1 MCIRDRYIKVLV
13 SVDISLYPLKESF
26 IPPVDN
32 FIASLKKYK
41 NIEVRVNNMSTQI
54 FGEYDIVMDIL
65 KKEINNTFLS
75 EDNVVLNIKVVNG
88 DSRLYD

>member
-1 MCIRDRYIKVLV
+1 MLV
-13 SVDISLYPLKESF
+13 SVDISLNPLKESF

-41 NIEVRVNNMSTQI
+41 DIEVRVNNMSTQI

-75 EDNVVLNIKVVNG
+75 EENVVLNIKVVNG

>member
-1 MCIRDRYIKVLV
+1 MLV

-41 NIEVRVNNMSTQI
+41 DIEVRVNNMSTQI

-65 KKEINNTFLS
+65 KKEINNTFHS
-75 EDNVVLNIKVVNG
+75 EENVVLNIKVVNG

>member
-1 MCIRDRYIKVLV
+1 MIV

-26 IPPVDN
+26 IPPIDN

-41 NIEVRVNNMSTQI
+41 DIEVRVNNMSTQI

-65 KKEINNTFLS
+65 KKEINNTFHS
-75 EDNVVLNIKVVNG
+75 EENVVLNIKVVNG

>member
-1 MCIRDRYIKVLV
+1 MLV

-54 FGEYDIVMDIL
+54 FGQYNIVMDIL

>member
-1 MCIRDRYIKVLV
+1 MLV

-75 EDNVVLNIKVVNG
+75 EENVVLNIKVVNG

>member
-1 MCIRDRYIKVLV
+1 
-13 SVDISLYPLKESF
+13 
-26 IPPVDN
+26 
-32 FIASLKKYK
+32 
-41 NIEVRVNNMSTQI
+41 MSTQI

-75 EDNVVLNIKVVNG
+75 EENVVLNIKVVNG

>member
-1 MCIRDRYIKVLV
+1 MLV

-41 NIEVRVNNMSTQI
+41 DIEVRVNNMSTQI

-75 EDNVVLNIKVVNG
+75 EENVVLNIKVVNG

>member
-1 MCIRDRYIKVLV
+1 MLV

-65 KKEINNTFLS
+65 NKEINNTFLS
-75 EDNVVLNIKVVNG
+75 EENVVLNIKVVNG

>member
-1 MCIRDRYIKVLV
+1 VLV

-41 NIEVRVNNMSTQI
+41 YIEVRVNNMSTQI

-75 EDNVVLNIKVVNG
+75 EKNVVLNIKVVNG

>member
-1 MCIRDRYIKVLV
+1 MPV

-26 IPPVDN
+26 IPPIDD
-32 FIASLKKYK
+32 FISSLRRYK

-54 FGEYDIVMDIL
+54 FGDYDTVMDIL
-65 KKEINNTFLS
+65 KKEINRTFQS
-75 EDNVVLNIKVVNG
+75 EINVVLNMKIVNG

>member
-1 MCIRDRYIKVLV
+1 MLV

-41 NIEVRVNNMSTQI
+41 DIEVRVNDMSTQI

-75 EDNVVLNIKVVNG
+75 EEYVILNIKVVNG

>member
-1 MCIRDRYIKVLV
+1 MLV

-26 IPPVDN
+26 IPPVDK

-41 NIEVRVNNMSTQI
+41 DIEVRVNNMSTQI

-75 EDNVVLNIKVVNG
+75 EENVVLNIKVVNG

>member
-1 MCIRDRYIKVLV
+1 MLV

-41 NIEVRVNNMSTQI
+41 DIEVRVNNMSTQI

-75 EDNVVLNIKVVNG
+75 EENVVLNIKVANG

>member
-1 MCIRDRYIKVLV
+1 VIV

-26 IPPVDN
+26 IPPIDN

-41 NIEVRVNNMSTQI
+41 DIEVRVNNMSTQI

-65 KKEINNTFLS
+65 KKEINNTFHS
-75 EDNVVLNIKVVNG
+75 EENVVLNIKVVNG

>member
-1 MCIRDRYIKVLV
+1 MLV

-41 NIEVRVNNMSTQI
+41 VVEVRVNNMSTQI

-75 EDNVVLNIKVVNG
+75 EENVVLNIKVVNG

>member
-1 MCIRDRYIKVLV
+1 MLV
-13 SVDISLYPLKESF
+13 SVDISLYPSKESF

-75 EDNVVLNIKVVNG
+75 EENVVLNIKVVNG

>member
-1 MCIRDRYIKVLV
+1 MPV

-26 IPPVDN
+26 IPPVDD

>member
-1 MCIRDRYIKVLV
+1 MLV

-75 EDNVVLNIKVVNG
+75 EENVVLNIKVANG

>member
-1 MCIRDRYIKVLV
+1 
-13 SVDISLYPLKESF
+13 
-26 IPPVDN
+26 
-32 FIASLKKYK
+32 
-41 NIEVRVNNMSTQI
+41 MSTQI

-75 EDNVVLNIKVVNG
+75 EKNVVLNIKVVNG

>member
-1 MCIRDRYIKVLV
+1 MIV

-26 IPPVDN
+26 IPPIDN

-41 NIEVRVNNMSTQI
+41 DIEVRVNNMSTQI

-75 EDNVVLNIKVVNG
+75 EKNVVLNIKVVNG

>member
-1 MCIRDRYIKVLV
+1 MLV

-41 NIEVRVNNMSTQI
+41 DIEVRVNNMSTQI

-65 KKEINNTFLS
+65 KKEINDTFLS
-75 EDNVVLNIKVVNG
+75 EENVVLNIKVVNG